1 MNVEAAL
8 AYTHICSIDWRCS
21 VVVFLDN
28 SPSMRTDHAGKNLAV
43 GHAVLRRL
51 APSLDRVHC
60 KVCFRTTAV
69 SVGDAERW
77 ACTP

>member
-1 MNVEAAL
+1 MEAAL
-8 AYTHICSIDWRCS
+8 AYAQICSIDWLCS

-43 GHAVLRRL
+43 GHAVLCRL

-69 SVGDAERW
+69 SVGGAERW